1 MRVLLLMSYLM
12 YEGGAPDEACGTF
25 FKARSAEP
33 SGVRNAHSAE
43 PSGVQNTYL
52 PRDDFIHGSRTASD
66 SVPQRHPGCENRIL
80 PHGGGR
86 VTGKLEIRK
95 QKLEGGVDGGGRK
108 LETRKQKVEGG
119 GMGGMT

>member
-1 MRVLLLMSYLM
+1 MHTCRETTSFMAR
-12 YEGGAPDEACGTF
+12 APRA
-25 FKARSAEP
+25 K
-33 SGVRNAHSAE
+33 
-43 PSGVQNTYL
+43 
-52 PRDDFIHGSRTASD
+52 